1 MEAKDPSGGASAATP
16 PSLAALPLLTA
27 GNHAAA
33 DCKTSIDLR
42 RGTVAPDPPVVAT
55 APPLPGGGEGGGG
68 SSSSKNPSSSS
79 SPPGGAA
86 MAPPP
91 MMMMIQQQQSSSN
104 NGNGNG
110 SSGGGTASAS
120 AGAAMS
126 SGSPFSHGSALT
138 LGSGPL
144 LKRKRGRPRKYVEGT
159 TSSQSPVLIMGSSP
173 PPPLPN
179 PSPPPVSGISAI
191 SGLPT
196 PPSPLG
202 VALAL
207 APLAAASNAAAASQ
221 LPFAT
226 AAATPPPASGEK
238 KRGRPPGTGKKQQL
252 AALGAWLAGSAGQ
265 GFTPHVITIA
275 AGEDVA
281 TRIISFAQIGPR
293 ATCVLSAN
301 GAISNVTLRQP
312 ATSGGTVTYEGRFEI
327 LSLSGSFLL
336 TENGNTK
343 SRSGGLSVSLAG
355 PDGRVIGGSVAGLL
369 VAASP
374 VQVVV
379 GSFIAETRKPPQVQ
393 VRPTSGSSSEMLSGV
408 ANSPMASPMSTATRP
423 PLGASPLNDAGH
435 ATATTAM
442 ATTTTTTTTNLNN
455 TNANASA
462 SANANN
468 SSSNANNSSSDG
480 NASNNNNS
488 SPVHHHHHH
497 HHHMA
502 WSSSPG
508 DEQQNQGGG
517 HGTDINISLPGS

>member
-1 MEAKDPSGGASAATP
+1 
-16 PSLAALPLLTA
+16 
-27 GNHAAA
+27 
-33 DCKTSIDLR
+33 
-42 RGTVAPDPPVVAT
+42 
-55 APPLPGGGEGGGG
+55 
-68 SSSSKNPSSSS
+68 
-79 SPPGGAA
+79 
-86 MAPPP
+86 
-91 MMMMIQQQQSSSN
+91 
-104 NGNGNG
+104 
-110 SSGGGTASAS
+110 
-120 AGAAMS
+120 
-126 SGSPFSHGSALT
+126 
-138 LGSGPL
+138 
-144 LKRKRGRPRKYVEGT
+144 
-159 TSSQSPVLIMGSSP
+159 
-173 PPPLPN
+173 
-179 PSPPPVSGISAI
+179 
-191 SGLPT
+191 
-196 PPSPLG
+196 LG

-252 AALGAWLAGSAGQ
+252 AALGSAGQ

-379 GSFIAETRKPPQVQ
+379 GSFIAETRKPPQ
-393 VRPTSGSSSEMLSGV
+393 
-408 ANSPMASPMSTATRP
+408 
-423 PLGASPLNDAGH
+423 
-435 ATATTAM
+435 
-442 ATTTTTTTTNLNN
+442 
-455 TNANASA
+455 
-462 SANANN
+462 
-468 SSSNANNSSSDG
+468 
-480 NASNNNNS
+480 
-488 SPVHHHHHH
+488 
-497 HHHMA
+497 
-502 WSSSPG
+502 
-508 DEQQNQGGG
+508 
-517 HGTDINISLPGS
+517 